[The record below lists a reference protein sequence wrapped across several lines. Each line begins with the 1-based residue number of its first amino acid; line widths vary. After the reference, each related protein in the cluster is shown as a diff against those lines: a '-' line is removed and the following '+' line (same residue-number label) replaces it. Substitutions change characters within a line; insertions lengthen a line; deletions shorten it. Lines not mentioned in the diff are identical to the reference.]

1 MNSDTPSGQYLWPLV
16 KDIKFAMFTTH
27 HSNFVLHSRPMTT
40 QNKEMPDDKLWFFMS
55 IKSDPV
61 KEIAKQPEVN
71 LAYADVDKDTFVSV
85 SGTAQ
90 VVDDKAQLEALWN
103 KIAEAWFPGG
113 VNDPDLALVR
123 VTVNHAHYWNV
134 RENKLTQL
142 LMMAKAAFTGEKVA
156 LGESGEATVRSGS
169 KN

>member
-1 MNSDTPSGQYLWPLV
+1 MNSETPNEQQLWPLV
-16 KDIKFAMFTTH
+16 KNIKFAMFTTH
-27 HSNFVLHSRPMTT
+27 HHNSVLHSRPMTT

-55 IKSDPV
+55 IKGDPV

-71 LAYADVDKDTFVSV
+71 LAYADLAKDTFVSV

-113 VNDPDLALVR
+113 MNDPDLALVR

-142 LMMAKAAFTGEKVA
+142 LVMAKAAFTGEKA
-156 LGESGEATVRSGS
+156 AIGESGEASVGSSS